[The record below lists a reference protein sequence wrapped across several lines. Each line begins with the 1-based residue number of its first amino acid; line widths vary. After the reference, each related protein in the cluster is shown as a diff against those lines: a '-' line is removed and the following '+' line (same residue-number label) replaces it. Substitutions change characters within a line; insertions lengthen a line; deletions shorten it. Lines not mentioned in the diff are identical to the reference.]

1 MNKGTEHS
9 RSNYKATQRL
19 VYYFGM
25 QKRRCVMDPDL
36 AKAAKSIVAHAFRN
50 GPIEDIHAGIDCP
63 TCAGKEKY
71 SHITEAEMKSITK
84 NAVDKVFTL
93 LWLRDNEPE
102 KYRVVVECGALFT
115 GRWDEP
121 EFDFTF

>member
-1 MNKGTEHS
+1 LLTLS
-9 RSNYKATQRL
+9 ATAQ
-19 VYYFGM
+19 
-25 QKRRCVMDPDL
+25 
-36 AKAAKSIVAHAFRN
+36 
-50 GPIEDIHAGIDCP
+50 IEDIHAGIDCP

-71 SHITEAEMKSITK
+71 SPITEPEMKSIMK

-102 KYRVVVECGALFT
+102 KYRVVVERGALFT

-121 EFDFTF
+121 KFDFTF